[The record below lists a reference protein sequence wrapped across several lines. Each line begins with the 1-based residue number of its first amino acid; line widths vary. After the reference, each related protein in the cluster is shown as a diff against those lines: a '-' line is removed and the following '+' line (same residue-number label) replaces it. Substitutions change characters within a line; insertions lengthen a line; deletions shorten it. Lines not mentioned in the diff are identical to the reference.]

1 MYKIDIGEFLLMRTA
16 KLAILSAVVF
26 VGLMTVFLIPQA
38 VIEANARTTA
48 TAISQVG
55 SFSDVKWHLF
65 AGSFNLEPVRVG
77 STIHWETNGIS
88 SNLNEIGIIS
98 AKVDGFDVFFVFNNP
113 NQGPNSC
120 QAAVTPS
127 GPIHATC
134 HITQGNFATV
144 VYQVSSR
151 G

>member
-1 MYKIDIGEFLLMRTA
+1 MNELCLVKMIQKSTT
-16 KLAILSAVVF
+16 KLAVF
-26 VGLMTVFLIPQA
+26 FIVIAGMMVFLVPGL
-38 VIEANARTTA
+38 IEEADARTTA
-48 TAISQVG
+48 TAISHVG
-55 SFSDVKWHLF
+55 PFSDVEGQLF
-65 AGSFNLEPVRVG
+65 AGSFNLNPIRVG

-98 AKVDGFDVFFVFNNP
+98 AKVDGFDVYFVFNNP

-120 QAAVTPS
+120 QAAVSPS

-134 HITQGNFATV
+134 RITQGNFATA